1 MIIVPFVE
9 RVKALVPFSAAK
21 YQNIRPIKGKNVTHR
36 WGCETKHKLESGT
49 NIVDKYR
56 ETVDKVYKLGRNLKK
71 YRIPSFWI
79 PPYMGLIPARA
90 GYIRGTFFL

>member
-1 MIIVPFVE
+1 MK
-9 RVKALVPFSAAK
+9 RVKAAMHYSQKK
-21 YQNIRPIKGKNVTHR
+21 YRTSVRKRGYYSPTGGGYATIHQP
-36 WGCETKHKLESGT
+36 ESDP

-71 YRIPSFWI
+71 SRISSFWI
-79 PPYMGLIPARA
+79 PPYMGLNPARA